1 MLNASM
7 SSSKNRVSRQGQ
19 SIISIEG
26 WVGLSFINGLVD
38 SFRSLTGSEVLEQ
51 ILLDSS
57 GNTRARLAALL
68 DGDIAEPNGNRFPQ
82 TASVIGQQ
90 GRLTPGDAIEC
101 GTQDSSLA
109 SITQSEHHRPKRQR
123 MNDGDNDAGELQYW
137 DVANDAWIP
146 PLPSVSFLEAVVEAH
161 FQTVHHWIPILH
173 ETRFRAKFKDPVE
186 RQKLSILLHA
196 LLSASIKYVDFE
208 EFGMSVHDVARQ
220 IRVSQGTVMSHAME
234 SLSIE
239 NTQALVIIAFDYVRI
254 MTTPLLNYVL
264 KI

>member
-1 MLNASM
+1 M
-7 SSSKNRVSRQGQ
+7 
-19 SIISIEG
+19 
-26 WVGLSFINGLVD
+26 
-38 SFRSLTGSEVLEQ
+38 EQ

-68 DGDIAEPNGNRFPQ
+68 DGDIAALNDTVNSQ
-82 TASVIGQQ
+82 TASVIGQR
-90 GRLTPGDAIEC
+90 GYLTQGDAIER
-101 GTQDSSLA
+101 GTRNSSLA
-109 SITQSEHHRPKRQR
+109 STSQADHHRPKRQR
-123 MNDGDNDAGELQYW
+123 IDDGHNHIGQLQYW
-137 DVANDAWIP
+137 DADNDSWVT
-146 PLPSVSFLEAVVEAH
+146 PLPSIPFLEAAVEAH

-208 EFGMSVHDVARQ
+208 DFGMSVHDVTRQ
-220 IRVSQGTVMSHAME
+220 IHASRRTVMSHAME

-254 MTTPLLNYVL
+254 MTAPSLNYTL
-264 KI
+264 KA